1 MFSILQRENAEKRET
16 KKLIEIE
23 KKKSQCIVNNVSFLI
38 MLAFPKVITNLVFA
52 DV

>member
-1 MFSILQRENAEKRET
+1 MFSILQRENAEKREA
-16 KKLIEIE
+16 KKLIKIE
-23 KKKSQCIVNNVSFLI
+23 KKSQCIVNNVSFLI